1 VDQKC
6 FISTTIRGSE
16 GNKRVFFMAFLGA
29 MAISFSIVESMVPKP
44 LPWMR
49 IGLANAITL
58 YAFTVLKPYEVLP
71 VILSRVIATS
81 ILLGTLLS
89 VSFFLSLSGALSS
102 FIIMF
107 LLYKHLGRFFSIVG
121 ISVAGAVT
129 SNAAQLT
136 LLNLLF
142 INSRISY
149 YFLPFI
155 LLFALIGGILSG
167 LFARFLTENI

>member
-1 VDQKC
+1 
-6 FISTTIRGSE
+6 
-16 GNKRVFFMAFLGA
+16 MAFLGA
-29 MAISFSIVESMVPKP
+29 MAISFSIIESMIPKP

-71 VILSRVIATS
+71 VVLSRVVATS

-102 FIIMF
+102 FIIMY
-107 LLYKHLGRFFSIVG
+107 LLYKYMHRFFSIVG
-121 ISVAGAVT
+121 VSVAGAVT

-136 LLNLLF
+136 VLNILF

-149 YFLPFI
+149 FFLPFI
-155 LLFALIGGILSG
+155 LIFALAGGILSG